1 MSSITR
7 VSHAATWDYFT
18 SYLPEHFSSSSKVV
32 KEAIITDINDLVQ
45 EFWKVSSDGTVGASF
60 FEMRR
65 LFEILQK
72 CFDNLEVRFYIS
84 VFAIG
89 FDLAD
94 KSNRCGQTPIPGTMT
109 PNRTLTTQSEPNSRY
124 CLMGIE
130 RCSINHYLNP
140 KI

>member
-7 VSHAATWDYFT
+7 VLHAATWDYFT
-18 SYLPEHFSSSSKVV
+18 SHLPEHFNSSSKAG
-32 KEAIITDINDLVQ
+32 KEAIMTEINDLVQ
-45 EFWKVSSDGTVGASF
+45 EFWKTPSDGTVGASF

-72 CFDNLEVRFYIS
+72 CFDDLEVHFYIS
-84 VFAIG
+84 VFATG

-94 KSNRCGQTPIPGTMT
+94 KSNRCRQTPMRL
-109 PNRTLTTQSEPNSRY
+109 NRTLTTQWEPNSRQ
-124 CLMGIE
+124 CFLGIE
-130 RCSINHYLNP
+130 RCLISHYLNP